1 MTMTTAI
8 QIGVLVFMMLLPIVL
23 SVIHYVVERQ
33 QPTKKISHAV
43 RNKERCG
50 GERGM
55 AVNDIGKALTTAEGA
70 AMIAGTGIGSGVMA
84 IPYLVKSAGAVG
96 GLLAFVAAFA
106 LSVFMHCLT
115 ADMVINSGEHEI
127 TRIFSRLIP
136 QGKWRRPLELLFFV
150 LAAFMLTANL
160 SAYILGGAEVLCSLL
175 PIPTAAGKLLFFA
188 VAALPVMLGLRAI
201 GMGEKWLVAAIGVLL
216 TVMTALTL
224 TKAEGTLP
232 LRGSLRAML
241 GVFSMLMFS
250 LTALFAVPELARGMH
265 NDARRMKSAIF
276 GGLSANLM
284 VCLLICVSAIAAS
297 EEVTKM
303 AAVGLHDALGPV
315 VGVCAGLFV
324 LLAMLTS
331 FFVLAFSLTSIVSA
345 QFHAK
350 RWLCFA
356 AATSPALLA
365 AFIPSAS
372 FANMAK
378 VAGGIISLLIFMLL
392 IPAYRRSV
400 QLTGCS
406 AVTGCWGQNRMLLAC
421 VIIGSLLMMIVALC

>member
-8 QIGVLVFMMLLPIVL
+8 QIGVLVFMTLPPIVL

-33 QPTKKISHAV
+33 QQTKKISHAV

-70 AMIAGTGIGSGVMA
+70 AMIAGTGIGSGVMS

-127 TRIFSRLIP
+127 TRIFSRLMP

-188 VAALPVMLGLRAI
+188 VAALPVILGLRAI

-232 LRGSLRAML
+232 LRGSLRATL

-265 NDARRMKSAIF
+265 NDARWMKSAIF

-331 FFVLAFSLTSIVSA
+331 FFVMAFSLTSIVSA

-356 AATSPALLA
+356 AATLPALLA

-421 VIIGSLLMMIVALC
+421 VIIGSLLMMIGALC

>member
-8 QIGVLVFMMLLPIVL
+8 QIGVLVFMTLLPIVL

-33 QPTKKISHAV
+33 QQTKKISHAV

-70 AMIAGTGIGSGVMA
+70 AMIAGTGIGSGVMS

-127 TRIFSRLIP
+127 TRIFSRLMP

-232 LRGSLRAML
+232 LRGSLRATL

-276 GGLSANLM
+276 EGLSANLM

-356 AATSPALLA
+356 AATLPALLA

-421 VIIGSLLMMIVALC
+421 VIIGNLLMMIGALC

>member
-8 QIGVLVFMMLLPIVL
+8 QIGALVFMTLLPIVL

-33 QPTKKISHAV
+33 QQTKKISHAV

-55 AVNDIGKALTTAEGA
+55 AMNDIGKALTTAEGA

-96 GLLAFVAAFA
+96 GLLAFAAAFA
-106 LSVFMHCLT
+106 LSVFMHCLA

-127 TRIFSRLIP
+127 TRIFSRLML

-150 LAAFMLTANL
+150 LAALMLTANL
-160 SAYILGGAEVLCSLL
+160 SAYILGGAEVLCALL

-201 GMGEKWLVAAIGVLL
+201 GMCEKWLVAAIGVLL

-232 LRGSLRAML
+232 LRGSLRATL

-276 GGLSANLM
+276 GGLSANLV

-331 FFVLAFSLTSIVSA
+331 FFVLAFSLTGIVSA

-356 AATSPALLA
+356 AATLPALLA

-372 FANMAK
+372 FADMAK
-378 VAGGIISLLIFMLL
+378 VAGGIISLLISVLL
-392 IPAYRRSV
+392 IPSYCRSV

-406 AVTGCWGQNRMLLAC
+406 AVTGRWGQSRMLLAC
-421 VIIGSLLMMIVALC
+421 VIIGSLLVMIGALC

>member
-1 MTMTTAI
+1 
-8 QIGVLVFMMLLPIVL
+8 
-23 SVIHYVVERQ
+23 
-33 QPTKKISHAV
+33 
-43 RNKERCG
+43 
-50 GERGM
+50 M
-55 AVNDIGKALTTAEGA
+55 AVNDTGKALTTAEGA

-96 GLLAFVAAFA
+96 GLLAFAAAFA
-106 LSVFMHCLT
+106 LSVFMHCLA

-127 TRIFSRLIP
+127 TRIFSRLML

-150 LAAFMLTANL
+150 LAALMLTANL
-160 SAYILGGAEVLCSLL
+160 SAYILGGAEVLCALL

-188 VAALPVMLGLRAI
+188 VAVLPVMLGLRAI

-224 TKAEGTLP
+224 TKAEGTLH
-232 LRGSLRAML
+232 LRGSLRAAL

-276 GGLSANLM
+276 GGLSANLV

-331 FFVLAFSLTSIVSA
+331 FFVLAFSLTGIVSA

-356 AATSPALLA
+356 AATLPELLA

-372 FANMAK
+372 FADMAK
-378 VAGGIISLLIFMLL
+378 VAGGIISLLISVLL
-392 IPAYRRSV
+392 IPSYCRSV

-406 AVTGCWGQNRMLLAC
+406 AVTGRWGQSRMLLAC
-421 VIIGSLLMMIVALC
+421 VIIGSLLVMIGALC

>member
-8 QIGVLVFMMLLPIVL
+8 QIGVLVFMTLLPIVL

-33 QPTKKISHAV
+33 QQTKKISHAV

-70 AMIAGTGIGSGVMA
+70 AMIAGTGIGSGVMS

-127 TRIFSRLIP
+127 TRIFSRLMP

-232 LRGSLRAML
+232 LRGSLRATL

-284 VCLLICVSAIAAS
+284 VCLLICVSAIATS

-356 AATSPALLA
+356 AATLPALLA

-378 VAGGIISLLIFMLL
+378 VAGDIISLLIFMLL

-421 VIIGSLLMMIVALC
+421 VIIGSLLMMIGALC

>member
-1 MTMTTAI
+1 MTMTIAI
-8 QIGVLVFMMLLPIVL
+8 QIGVLVFMTLLPIVL

-33 QPTKKISHAV
+33 QQTKKISHAV

-50 GERGM
+50 GERGV

-106 LSVFMHCLT
+106 LSVFMHCLA

-127 TRIFSRLIP
+127 TRIFSRLML

-150 LAAFMLTANL
+150 LAALMLTANL
-160 SAYILGGAEVLCSLL
+160 SAYILGGAEVLCALL

-232 LRGSLRAML
+232 LRGSLRAAL

-331 FFVLAFSLTSIVSA
+331 FFVLAFSLTGIVSA

-356 AATSPALLA
+356 AATLPALLA

-372 FANMAK
+372 FADMAK
-378 VAGGIISLLIFMLL
+378 VAGGIISLLISVLL
-392 IPAYRRSV
+392 IPSYCRSV

-406 AVTGCWGQNRMLLAC
+406 AVTGRWGQSRMLLAC
-421 VIIGSLLMMIVALC
+421 VIIGSLLVMIGALC

>member
-1 MTMTTAI
+1 
-8 QIGVLVFMMLLPIVL
+8 
-23 SVIHYVVERQ
+23 
-33 QPTKKISHAV
+33 
-43 RNKERCG
+43 
-50 GERGM
+50 M

-96 GLLAFVAAFA
+96 GLPAFAAAFA
-106 LSVFMHCLT
+106 LSVFMHCLA

-127 TRIFSRLIP
+127 TRIFSRLMP

-160 SAYILGGAEVLCSLL
+160 SAYILGGAEVLCALL

-232 LRGSLRAML
+232 LRGSLRATL

-331 FFVLAFSLTSIVSA
+331 FFVLAFSLTGIVSA

-356 AATSPALLA
+356 AATLPALLA

-372 FANMAK
+372 FADMAK
-378 VAGGIISLLIFMLL
+378 VAGGIISLLISVLL
-392 IPAYRRSV
+392 IPSYCRSV

-406 AVTGCWGQNRMLLAC
+406 AVTGC
-421 VIIGSLLMMIVALC
+421 

>member
-8 QIGVLVFMMLLPIVL
+8 QIGVLVFMTLLPIVL

-33 QPTKKISHAV
+33 QQTKKISHAV

-50 GERGM
+50 GERGV

-127 TRIFSRLIP
+127 TRIFSRMMP

-232 LRGSLRAML
+232 LRGSLRATL

-276 GGLSANLM
+276 GGLSANLV

-331 FFVLAFSLTSIVSA
+331 FFVLAFSLTGIVSA

-356 AATSPALLA
+356 AATLPALLA

-372 FANMAK
+372 FADMAK
-378 VAGGIISLLIFMLL
+378 VAGGIISLLISVLL
-392 IPAYRRSV
+392 IPSYCRSV

-406 AVTGCWGQNRMLLAC
+406 AVTGRWGQSRMLLAC
-421 VIIGSLLMMIVALC
+421 VIIGSLLVMIGALC

>member
-1 MTMTTAI
+1 
-8 QIGVLVFMMLLPIVL
+8 
-23 SVIHYVVERQ
+23 
-33 QPTKKISHAV
+33 
-43 RNKERCG
+43 
-50 GERGM
+50 M

-96 GLLAFVAAFA
+96 GLLAFAAAFA
-106 LSVFMHCLT
+106 LSVFMHCLA

-127 TRIFSRLIP
+127 TRIFSRLML

-150 LAAFMLTANL
+150 LAALMLTANL
-160 SAYILGGAEVLCSLL
+160 SAYILGGAEVLCALL

-188 VAALPVMLGLRAI
+188 VAVLPVMLGLRAI

-224 TKAEGTLP
+224 TKAEGTLH
-232 LRGSLRAML
+232 LRGSLRAAL

-276 GGLSANLM
+276 GGLSANLV

-331 FFVLAFSLTSIVSA
+331 FFVLAFSLTGIVSA

-356 AATSPALLA
+356 AATLPALLA

-372 FANMAK
+372 FADMAK
-378 VAGGIISLLIFMLL
+378 VAGGIISLLISVLL
-392 IPAYRRSV
+392 IPSYCRSV

-406 AVTGCWGQNRMLLAC
+406 AVTGRWGQSRMLLAC
-421 VIIGSLLMMIVALC
+421 VIIGSLLVMIGALC